1 MVNNFDVNGIKLDGH
16 YASRHG
22 AALLLILRAGLA
34 NDIASFCELLGIDK
48 QGTLYGWLCES
59 LMRLKKAGLV
69 EFETQDQRYFSP
81 ITGRISLTDHWK
93 EIQIALDLSLVD
105 LAGYRRGRSVIV
117 TPWFG
122 QPEQNSVQADI
133 FVLMPFNAEL
143 QALYEDHIRA
153 IGATLDLTVAR
164 ADDFSNTG
172 PIMSDIWNSISAAK
186 VLIADCT
193 GRNPNVFY
201 EIGIAHT
208 LGKPVILI
216 AQDGSDIPFDIRH
229 LRYSIYS
236 FTPRGAKELEIR
248 LVDMIRSELEM

>member
-1 MVNNFDVNGIKLDGH
+1 MVNNFDVNGIKLDGYH
-16 YASRHG
+16 ASSNG

-34 NDIASFCELLGIDK
+34 NDIASFCELFGIDK
-48 QGTLYGWLCES
+48 QGTLYGS
-59 LMRLKKAGLV
+59 LYGNLKKLRKAGLV
-69 EFETQDQRYFSP
+69 EFETQDQRRFSP
-81 ITGRISLTDHWK
+81 ITGSISLTDHWK
-93 EIQIALDLSLVD
+93 EIQMTLDLSLVD
-105 LAGYRRGRSVIV
+105 LARYRRGRSVIV

-122 QPEQNSVQADI
+122 QPEQSSVLADI

-143 QALYEDHIRA
+143 QALYEDHIRP

-172 PIMSDIWNSISAAK
+172 PVMSDIWNSIYAAK

-216 AQDGSDIPFDIRH
+216 AQDESDIPFDIRH
-229 LRYSIYS
+229 LRYSAYN
-236 FTPRGAKELEIR
+236 FTPRGAKELELR
-248 LVDMIRSELEM
+248 LIDMIRSELEI